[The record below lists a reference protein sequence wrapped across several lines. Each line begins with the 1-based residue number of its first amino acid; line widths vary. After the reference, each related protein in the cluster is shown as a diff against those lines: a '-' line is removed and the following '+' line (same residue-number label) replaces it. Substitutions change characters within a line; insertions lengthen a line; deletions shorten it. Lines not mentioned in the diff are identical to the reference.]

1 MKYVEVSFS
10 IIPFEPWNEIIIA
23 NLSILPYESFMEEG
37 EYLKAY
43 IQEQDFDLLD
53 LKDLVL
59 KLKTNKGVIINYE
72 YKNIEHQNWNHV
84 WESHFEP
91 VSINDQ
97 LHILAP
103 FHPKDKY
110 QGLIIEIEPKMSF
123 GTGHHQT
130 TFLMCEEISSLSLD
144 GKNML
149 DMGSG
154 TGVLAILAEKCGAKE
169 ILAIDIESWSVE
181 NCEENTKRN
190 KCSKIISKLGDIFD
204 INGQY
209 FDIIIANINKNV
221 LLGHLPSY
229 SKCLNTNGIL
239 LLSGFFETDAEDLIL
254 AALAENLVLKSKK
267 IKDGWAILSFK
278 KKNKQFVISACK
290 NFKFELN

>member
-1 MKYVEVSFS
+1 MKYVEVSFF

-43 IQEQDFDLLD
+43 IQEQDFDPSD
-53 LKDLVL
+53 LTDLVL

-72 YKNIEHQNWNHV
+72 YKNIEQQNWNHV

-97 LHILAP
+97 LHLLAP
-103 FHPKDKY
+103 FHIKDKY

-130 TFLMCEEISSLSLD
+130 TFLMCEEISSLKLD
-144 GKNML
+144 GKYVL

-154 TGVLAILAEKCGAKE
+154 TGVLSILAEKCGAKE

-190 KCSKIISKLGDIFD
+190 KCSKIISKLGDIID
-204 INGQY
+204 INGQS
-209 FDIIIANINKNV
+209 FDVIIANINKNV
-221 LLGHLPSY
+221 LLSHLPSY
-229 SKCLNTNGIL
+229 SKCINSNGIL
-239 LLSGFFETDAEDLIL
+239 LLSGFFETDAEDLIS
-254 AALAENLVLKSKK
+254 AAFKENLVLKSKK
-267 IKDGWAILSFK
+267 IKDGWAMLCFLSRE
-278 KKNKQFVISACK
+278 S
-290 NFKFELN
+290 